1 MKLRIHSNQM
11 EDVEGL
17 SNDYPYAYHYADLS
31 KTAVPWHWHEALEFN
46 LVLEGSVKVCT
57 PAQVLTFQTG
67 EAFFINSNILASME
81 GQPDCIM
88 DSHLFHPV
96 FLSGHFKSRFET
108 KYVAPI
114 TQNRHL
120 ELVPL
125 RPDTGTQQALIG
137 KLRRLSMLQTQEDTE
152 FQTRNLLG
160 EIWLL
165 LLEVI
170 RSADSSVY
178 TVTKNQD
185 RILSMLAFIQENYA
199 EKLTLEQIA
208 AAAAVSTRECLR
220 CFRSCIR
227 QSPMEYLMDYRI
239 QAAKKFLET
248 TDFTVTEIAL
258 RCGFNSSSYFTKQF
272 HRLSSKTPAAYRK
285 ELRR

>member
-1 MKLRIHSNQM
+1 
-11 EDVEGL
+11 
-17 SNDYPYAYHYADLS
+17 
-31 KTAVPWHWHEALEFN
+31 
-46 LVLEGSVKVCT
+46 
-57 PAQVLTFQTG
+57 
-67 EAFFINSNILASME
+67 
-81 GQPDCIM
+81 
-88 DSHLFHPV
+88 
-96 FLSGHFKSRFET
+96 
-108 KYVAPI
+108 
-114 TQNRHL
+114 
-120 ELVPL
+120 
-125 RPDTGTQQALIG
+125 
-137 KLRRLSMLQTQEDTE
+137 MLQTQEDTE

-239 QAAKKFLET
+239 QAAKKSLET
-248 TDFTVTEIAL
+248 TDLTVTEIAL

>member
-1 MKLRIHSNQM
+1 MKLRIQSNQM
-11 EDVEGL
+11 EEVEGL
-17 SNDYPYAYHYADLS
+17 RNEYPYTYHYADLS
-31 KTAVPWHWHEALEFN
+31 KTVVPWHWHEALELN

-57 PAQVLTFQTG
+57 SSQVLTFHKG

-96 FLSGHFKSRFET
+96 FLSGHFKSVFET
-108 KYVAPI
+108 KYLNPVI
-114 TQNRHL
+114 QNRHL
-120 ELVPL
+120 ELIPL
-125 RPDTGTQQALIG
+125 RSDSGIQQAVIG
-137 KLRRLSMLQTQEDTE
+137 KLRQLSTLQEQADAE
-152 FQTRNLLG
+152 FQTRNLLS

-170 RSADSSVY
+170 RNSDSSMYAVS
-178 TVTKNQD
+178 KNQD

-220 CFRSCIR
+220 CFRTCIR
-227 QSPMEYLMDYRI
+227 QSPIEYLMDYRI
-239 QAAKKFLET
+239 QVAKKYLEN
-248 TDFTVTEIAL
+248 TDLAVTEIAL

-272 HRLSSKTPAAYRK
+272 RQLCGNTPAAYRK
-285 ELRR
+285 VYRP